1 MTEYLASM
9 KKYAL
14 QSKSEKFRLEM
25 LKDIRKLER
34 NLLYEPKDMV
44 QTLFNF
50 KQRNLIMT

>member
-1 MTEYLASM
+1 M